1 MTTLFYDSF
10 SGSGAVNGRTPEVT
24 FAGNWNAADFPVT
37 MTGGF
42 ATSSDNTNTNSF
54 GLASIG
60 DGSTDYGLEEAFN
73 VSFVFKTGPSVA
85 PNSNGH
91 RGIDLGFTVGG
102 QEFHV
107 ELYALADEGWQL
119 GFRGGMSASAT
130 PTLAANT
137 EYEVTVTMADGAQ
150 SMTGF
155 GETLDLEVEYPN
167 AEGLQGINLYIGSTV
182 GIKDLLFGTPAPI
195 EAELT
200 DTGSAT
206 DSMRVAVD
214 SGLTDSGVA
223 TAAML
228 ADRAFVFG
236 DVAVATNQ
244 MTVQHTANSAL
255 TDRAAATSQLLHGQ
269 DGESSEAAVATENM
283 STSVSV
289 ELTDRAVATDAAT
302 SQVSTSQV
310 VTDVAVATSPMG
322 NDVGGDAIAEQAA
335 AVDAVEPFVSASALI
350 ADTAAAVDAVTF
362 ASVLEEELTD
372 HAAASD
378 AAQTQLVA
386 SSVLTD
392 YATAWADL
400 AYDRLLQAWVMNS
413 AGAMFRYS
421 GLLFNSVAMLDGR
434 VIALGPDGFYAL
446 DGADDDGAKIDAH
459 MDTGKLLLGS
469 EMVKALG
476 DIHVGYSGGRMAVGI
491 TQYGRKTG
499 TFTYKLDKQ
508 RADSPR
514 GGRITPGKGLESK
527 YYRFTFTNL
536 DGSPLALAFATV
548 DPKPSKNRSF

>member
-1 MTTLFYDSF
+1 MTQLFRDSF
-10 SGSGAVNGRTPEVT
+10 SGTGTVHGRTPEVT
-24 FAGNWNAADFPVT
+24 FAGNWDSSTWEVT
-37 MTGGF
+37 RTGGF
-42 ATSSDNTNTNSF
+42 ATSADNTNTNSF

-60 DGSTDYGLEEAFN
+60 DGSTDYGLPDVFTLT
-73 VSFVFKTGPSVA
+73 FTFKTGPSVA
-85 PNSNGH
+85 PNSDGH
-91 RGIDLGFTVGG
+91 RGFDLGYTVGG

-155 GETLDLEVEYPN
+155 GETLDLERDYPN

-182 GIKDLLFGTPAPI
+182 GIKELLFANTDPI
-195 EAELT
+195 EEELT
-200 DTGSAT
+200 DTGTAT
-206 DSMRVAVD
+206 DSVRLGVD
-214 SGLTDSGVA
+214 SSLTDSGTATASMTAERGFYVTERATATSQVEVDLVANNTLTDKATATSVLEHEHAEERAELATATESMRISIEVELTDYGVA
-223 TAAML
+223 TDALTSRVSTSAVL
-228 ADRAFVFG
+228 N
-236 DVAVATNQ
+236 DVAVASSP
-244 MTVQHTANSAL
+244 M
-255 TDRAAATSQLLHGQ
+255 
-269 DGESSEAAVATENM
+269 GEAVAADEMVDT
-283 STSVSV
+283 
-289 ELTDRAVATDAAT
+289 AVATDAL
-302 SQVSTSQV
+302 SVSTGASVV
-310 VTDVAVATSPMG
+310 VTDTATASSELATG
-322 NDVGGDAIAEQAA
+322 SVSSIE
-335 AVDAVEPFVSASALI
+335 VEDRA
-350 ADTAAAVDAVTF
+350 TA
-362 ASVLEEELTD
+362 TD
-372 HAAASD
+372 SL
-378 AAQTQLVA
+378 QSQLVA
-386 SSVLTD
+386 SSELTD
-392 YATAWADL
+392 FALAFEHM
-400 AYDRLLQAWVMNS
+400 AYDRLYQAWAMNS

-421 GLLFNSVAMLDGR
+421 GLLFNSVATLDGR

-446 DGADDDGAKIDAH
+446 DGADDDGAKIAAH

-508 RADSPR
+508 RAESPR

-548 DPKPSKNRSF
+548 DPKPSQTRSF